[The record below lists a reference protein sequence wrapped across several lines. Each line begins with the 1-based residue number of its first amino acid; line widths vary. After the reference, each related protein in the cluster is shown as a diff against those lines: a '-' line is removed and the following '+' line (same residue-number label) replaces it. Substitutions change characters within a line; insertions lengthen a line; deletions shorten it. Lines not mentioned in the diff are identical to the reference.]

1 MYQVINQTDIDNF
14 EVKLQPEK
22 KKKKKK
28 KVHKFACGATR
39 GKFVAIFIVGLGV
52 VM

>member
-28 KVHKFACGATR
+28 VHNFACGATR